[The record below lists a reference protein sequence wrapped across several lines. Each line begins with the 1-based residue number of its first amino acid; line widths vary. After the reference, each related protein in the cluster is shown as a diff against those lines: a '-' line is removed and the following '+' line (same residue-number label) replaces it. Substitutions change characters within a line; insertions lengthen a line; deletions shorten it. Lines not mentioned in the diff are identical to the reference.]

1 MLAVSSLAANNAF
14 CQNCL
19 NLKSQ
24 SIFILSEGLEFILI
38 LGAPRLTSEVLIRNF
53 FPNSLLLDFVAGHLD
68 MGCGGGGGCS
78 HRRSVSGVY

>member
-38 LGAPRLTSEVLIRNF
+38 LGAPRLTSIARGIGFLIL
-53 FPNSLLLDFVAGHLD
+53 NSLLSDFVAGHLD
-68 MGCGGGGGCS
+68 MVCGGCS